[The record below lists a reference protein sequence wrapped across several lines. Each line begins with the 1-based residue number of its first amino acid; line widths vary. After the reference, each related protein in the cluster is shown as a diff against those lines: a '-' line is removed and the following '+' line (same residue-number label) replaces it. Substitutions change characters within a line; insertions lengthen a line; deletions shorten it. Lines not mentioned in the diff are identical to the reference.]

1 METLGRFGLAFLRC
15 NLSELIYRGLKLF
28 YSRGFD

>member
-1 METLGRFGLAFLRC
+1 MEPLGRFGLVFLRY

-28 YSRGFD
+28 YSGGFD